1 MKILQLDLKAY
12 GPFTNRQLDLE
23 QGQEGLHIV
32 LGPNEAGKSSAL
44 RALRALLYGI
54 PERTADDFVHDKQ
67 SLRVGGRLRRA
78 DGTELVCYR
87 RKGRKNTLLDSADGD
102 PISDQELT
110 QLLGGVDERLFEQLF
125 GIDHQAL
132 VAGGQALL
140 LERGREAE
148 ALFGSGLGSTAVHVV
163 LEQLEAKTQALFAPR
178 ASRPLINTSL
188 SQLAN
193 LQRQQREA
201 SLSARQWDEA
211 RKAVNRAKTQ
221 LGNLDTQLSEANKRR
236 TALERIRRTLPG
248 LARRAQINEG
258 LASLGA
264 LPILPESFSEQ
275 RENTMSRRL
284 LATETQKKAETR
296 LKNLR
301 EQMATID
308 FSKEILAQAETI
320 DDLRERLGGHRK
332 AANDRSNL
340 AAKRDTNLE
349 RAEHRLKEI
358 RPDMQLAALD
368 KLRPAVGKRRRAV
381 DLGSQREG
389 LEVAVETAQNVNAE
403 TDRGLKARTDEL
415 EQHPEIPYL
424 DKLRPAM
431 AKARRLGDIDQTI
444 TETAARIE
452 RQDAQILAE
461 LGALGL
467 WTSGPEELSAAAL
480 PTRETIRKHLEAG
493 QVLDNQLESEREAL
507 SDAEAEIERS
517 SESLRVLELTGEI
530 PSEGELEE
538 ARSRRDAGWQLL
550 RRQWIGQ
557 EDIDA
562 DARAYG
568 GTEGLPDAFE
578 NAISDS
584 DEVADRLRREAQRVH
599 DNASGQATLEVNQRA
614 VTQAET
620 ALEKIAVQRQENE
633 QKWTELW
640 SPFVIEPLSPPEMV
654 EWVNDALRIREKFF
668 AVNEQRGLLDEQENN
683 RLAACSRLSVA
694 LTALQAP
701 VSEPADGRLDPVLDQ
716 AERHLEMLEETERE
730 RVQLHKDIATLTE
743 NLTKTGRAVESAET
757 KLDAWQGKWRQLTKE
772 LGLADTATSG
782 EVSDYLETIAEL
794 AQLVD
799 DAADLTRRIEGI
811 DSDAARFESDAAAL
825 FQALALDLVEHRA
838 EEALLELVA
847 RLAKHREAKTRLA
860 ALQEQIQTTEKELQE
875 AEATIT
881 VTNEVLD
888 DLCSEAGCDKPEE
901 LQAVEERVQNQRR
914 LIEEL
919 EGVQRELVEGGD
931 GHSIAE
937 LEEEAADVDHDTV
950 DAELTELQG
959 QIEQELQPEQA
970 RLVEIKVNA
979 ERDFAAMVGNDDA
992 AALADES
999 QRIIAELRSLTERYV
1014 CLKLAGKI
1022 LRDQIERFRRDH
1034 RDPILT
1040 RASHYFERL
1049 TCESF
1054 TKVATDFDE
1063 SDQPVLVGVRSS
1075 GERLHVDGMSSGTR
1089 DQLYLALRL
1098 ATLDHNLESSDP
1110 LPFVVDDILIQFDDE
1125 RSVATLEALADF
1137 SARTQVIL
1145 FTHHQQVANQSLTI
1159 KDAKDR
1165 VFVHKLSRH

>member
-12 GPFTNRQLDLE
+12 GPFTDRQLDLGK
-23 QGQEGLHIV
+23 GQEGLHVV

-54 PERTADDFVHDKQ
+54 PERTADNFVHDNQ
-67 SLRVGGRLRRA
+67 SLRVGGRLRRP
-78 DGTELVCYR
+78 DGSELVCYR

-102 PISDQELT
+102 PISDRELA
-110 QLLGGVDERLFEQLF
+110 QLLAGVDERLFEQLF

-140 LERGREAE
+140 LERGHEAE
-148 ALFGSGLGSTAVHVV
+148 ALFGSGLGSTTVHVV
-163 LEQLEAKTQALFAPR
+163 LEQLEAKCQALFAPR

-188 SQLAN
+188 SELAN

-201 SLSARQWDEA
+201 SLSARQWDNA
-211 RKAVNRAKTQ
+211 RKAVNRAKTE

-248 LARRAQINEG
+248 LARRVQISEG

-284 LATETQKKAETR
+284 LAAETQKMAETR

-301 EQMATID
+301 EQAAAID
-308 FSKEILAQAETI
+308 FSKEILAQADTI

-332 AANDRSNL
+332 AANDRSKL

-358 RPDMQLAALD
+358 QPDMQLAALD
-368 KLRPAVGKRRRAV
+368 QLRPAVGKRRRAV

-389 LEVAVETAQNVNAE
+389 LEVAVETAQNADAE
-403 TDRGLKARTDEL
+403 ADRELKARTDEL
-415 EQHPEIPYL
+415 EQQPETPNL
-424 DKLRPAM
+424 DELQSARAE
-431 AKARRLGDIDQTI
+431 ARRLGDIDQTI
-444 TETAARIE
+444 TETATRID
-452 RQDAQILAE
+452 RQDAQILSDI
-461 LGALGL
+461 GALGL

-480 PTRETIRKHLEAG
+480 PTRETIRQHVESG
-493 QVLDNQLESEREAL
+493 QTLDNDLESEREAL

-517 SESLRVLELTGEI
+517 SESLRVLELTGDV
-530 PSEGELEE
+530 PSEAELEE
-538 ARSRRDAGWQLL
+538 ARSGRDAEWQLL

-562 DARAYG
+562 DAQAFG

-578 NAISDS
+578 KAIGES

-599 DNASGQATLEVNQRA
+599 DNASAQATLEVNQRA
-614 VTQAET
+614 VTQRET
-620 ALEKIAVQRQENE
+620 ALEKIAAQRQEND
-633 QKWTELW
+633 QKWADLW
-640 SPFVIEPLSPPEMV
+640 SPFGIEPLSLPAMA
-654 EWVNDALRIREKFF
+654 EWMNDALRIREKIS
-668 AVNEQRGLLDEQENN
+668 AVNEQRGLLDEQENS
-683 RLAACSRLSVA
+683 RLAACGRVSAA
-694 LTALQAP
+694 LTVLKAP
-701 VSEPADGRLDPVLDQ
+701 FSAPADGRLGPVLDQ
-716 AERHLEMLEETERE
+716 AERRFEILEKAERE
-730 RVQLHKDIATLTE
+730 RAQMRKDIATLKE
-743 NLTKTGRAVESAET
+743 RLTQTGRAVQSAET
-757 KLDAWQGKWRQLTKE
+757 NLDAWQARWRQLTEE
-772 LGLADTATSG
+772 LGLAQTATSG
-782 EVSDYLETIAEL
+782 EASDYLEAIAEM

-799 DAADLTRRIEGI
+799 DAADLTRRIDGI
-811 DSDAARFESDAAAL
+811 DSDAARFASDAAAL
-825 FQALALDLVEHRA
+825 FEVSAPDLVERRV
-838 EEALLELVA
+838 EEALLELDA
-847 RLAKHREAKTRLA
+847 RLAKHREAKTRLDGV
-860 ALQEQIQTTEKELQE
+860 QEQIQTTDRELQD
-875 AEATIT
+875 AETTI
-881 VTNEVLD
+881 NAADEVLD
-888 DLCSEAGCDKPEE
+888 ELCAQADCHKPEE
-901 LQAVEERVQNQRR
+901 LQAVEERVQEHRR
-914 LIEEL
+914 LTEQL
-919 EGVQRELVEGGD
+919 EGVKRELVEGGD

-937 LEEEAADVDHDTV
+937 LEEEAASVDHDTV
-950 DAELTELQG
+950 DAELTELRS

-979 ERDFAAMVGNDDA
+979 ERDFAAMVGDDDA
-992 AALADES
+992 AALADER
-999 QRIIAELRSLTERYV
+999 QRVIAKLRSLTERYV
-1014 CLKLAGKI
+1014 CLRVAGTV

-1040 RASHYFERL
+1040 RASQYFKRL
-1049 TCESF
+1049 TCEGF
-1054 TKVATDFDE
+1054 TEVATDFDE

-1075 GERLHVDGMSSGTR
+1075 GEHLHVDGMSGGTR

-1098 ATLDHNLESSDP
+1098 ATLDHYLEGSDP

-1125 RSVATLEALADF
+1125 RSAATLEALADF

-1145 FTHHQQVANQSLTI
+1145 FTHHQQVANQALTI
-1159 KDAKDR
+1159 KDAEDR
-1165 VFVHKLSRH
+1165 VFVHELSRH